1 VIVLYRTRREREREK
16 GDRKALARV
25 LGTVGVGLRAGNH
38 LRSAGADELAG
49 RRCSPGEARVA
60 WRRLRVVFM
69 RPHLYRALVSPL
81 FLCVNLGVG
90 VAVMVGGGGG
100 PAFRHG
106 APRSGPGQHR
116 WFNGREKVYWVAG
129 ARAWEAGGG
138 RRMADRRSH
147 LQRFGLDLSNVSR

>member
-1 VIVLYRTRREREREK
+1 
-16 GDRKALARV
+16 
-25 LGTVGVGLRAGNH
+25 
-38 LRSAGADELAG
+38 
-49 RRCSPGEARVA
+49 
-60 WRRLRVVFM
+60 
-69 RPHLYRALVSPL
+69 VSPL

-116 WFNGREKVYWVAG
+116 WFNGREKVYWVDG

>member
-100 PAFRHG
+100 GGGG
-106 APRSGPGQHR
+106 APGGPPG
-116 WFNGREKVYWVAG
+116 G
-129 ARAWEAGGG
+129 RAWEAGGG